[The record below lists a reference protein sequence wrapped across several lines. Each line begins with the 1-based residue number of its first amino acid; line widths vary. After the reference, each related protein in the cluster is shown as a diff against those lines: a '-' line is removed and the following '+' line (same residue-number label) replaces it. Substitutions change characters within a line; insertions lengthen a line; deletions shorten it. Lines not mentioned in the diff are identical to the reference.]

1 MVWCFVSS
9 EKSLKVLEE
18 INIFHRDNEK
28 LRNVFLFFF
37 FVALCGY
44 AAIII
49 SNCPY
54 NDDYWRYIFN
64 DHVGRDIDIRYA
76 SVFLDIIFYFSNI
89 ITDNAPLSHVISC
102 AFLAY
107 IAIVFIKIFEINVD
121 DKCALLCVIP
131 IVVNPYLLEC
141 MMFRFD
147 NPFMMLALLCSVLSA
162 YLSCFNDKKLIL
174 MQVVLLLYSLFLYQ
188 PAISAYFIILLYC
201 LLVELGGNKTLVSI
215 VVGKRYFLYTLMIT
229 MLCYLPFISKITY
242 RREETGDLFLIPS
255 SLENIRKIL
264 KNIYYYI
271 ESLRVDWLYNSSG
284 KIFFFLS
291 VIFSIFFIIGVFKNI
306 KNRVTAFNRSILT
319 FLLLIVFFIS
329 PLGAFAFLCKLC
341 QGSVSIDP
349 RILYGFGILISLVLY
364 KNYQSIEKYNFFK
377 AVYVAYL
384 ACFGIW
390 NVVFLNSAGNVLYR
404 YKKLQ
409 EYVYYDIV
417 KDISEILKNNNNF
430 KYCGFRGN
438 VYSQSLAN
446 FSQIYPIFDRVI
458 PERWHVICYSR
469 LSLLSHQFSDF
480 ITNDRQ
486 KNSWMYDDMNVS
498 KKLLKSRSSYNLYS
512 IDDNALFC
520 QFDCDL
526 KFECSPYRKRSAQ
539 IIIKG
544 I

>member
-49 SNCPY
+49 SNCPH
-54 NDDYWRYIFN
+54 NDDYWRYVFN

-121 DKCALLCVIP
+121 DKCVLLCVIP

-162 YLSCFNDKKLIL
+162 YLSCFNDKKLML

-188 PAISAYFIILLYC
+188 PAISAYFIILLYF
-201 LLVELGGNKTLVSI
+201 LLLELGENKTLVSI
-215 VVGKRYFLYTLMIT
+215 VVGKRYFVYGFMIAT
-229 MLCYLPFISKITY
+229 LCYLPFVSKVTY

-264 KNIYYYI
+264 KNIYLYI
-271 ESLRVDWLYNSSG
+271 ENLRVDWLCNSSG

-291 VIFSIFFIIGVFKNI
+291 VIFSIFFIVGVFKNI
-306 KNRVTAFNRSILT
+306 KNRVTSFNRSILT

-329 PLGAFAFLCKLC
+329 PLGVFAFLAALC
-341 QGSVSIDP
+341 HDGVLIYS
-349 RILYGFGILISLVLY
+349 RILYAFGVLISIVLY
-364 KNYQSIEKYNFFK
+364 KNYQSIEKYKFLK
-377 AVYVAYL
+377 VIYATYL
-384 ACFGIW
+384 SFFGIW
-390 NVVFLNSAGNVLYR
+390 NVIFLNSAGNITYQYR
-404 YKKLQ
+404 KLQ
-409 EYVYYDIV
+409 DYVCYDLVKDVYDIMENN
-417 KDISEILKNNNNF
+417 SNLKYF
-430 KYCGFRGN
+430 SIRGW
-438 VYSQSLAN
+438 VSSQNLAN
-446 FSQIYPIFDRVI
+446 FSQIYPIIDKII
-458 PERWHVICYSR
+458 PEQWHIIYYSR
-469 LSLLSHQFSDF
+469 LSLLSQQFSYY
-480 ITNDRQ
+480 IVNERQ
-486 KNSWMYDDMNVS
+486 IINWLYEDKYIS
-498 KKLLKSRSSYNLYS
+498 KKLLKSCGSYNLYS
-512 IDDNALFC
+512 INDSVLVC
-520 QFDCDL
+520 QFNGDVNLGCQ
-526 KFECSPYRKRSAQ
+526 PHRKRSAQ
-539 IIIKG
+539 IIMRSI
-544 I
+544 